1 MKVRTCWPVL
11 ENRAEQLL
19 TQLQTDTGQALRLRD
34 SLLSSQHRLNQ
45 MLDEYRAQ
53 SLELSSS
60 TGMSATLN
68 QRQFMTRILLLRK
81 RVVQDIAKSNSHLA
95 ELEQRTRLAHEARLK
110 MQVLAENDRKGV
122 QKYLQLREQASMDA
136 IGVMQFNR
144 ASAT

>member
-1 MKVRTCWPVL
+1 MKVRTCWAVL

-53 SLELSSS
+53 SLGLSSS
-60 TGMSATLN
+60 TGMSAALN
-68 QRQFMTRILLLRK
+68 QRQFMTRIVLLRK

-110 MQVLAENDRKGV
+110 MQALAENDRKGV
-122 QKYLQLREQASMDA
+122 HKHLQLREQAGMDA

>member
-34 SLLSSQHRLNQ
+34 ALLSSQHRLDQ
-45 MLDEYRAQ
+45 MLEEYRAQ

-60 TGMSATLN
+60 TGMSAALN
-68 QRQFMTRILLLRK
+68 QRQFMTRIVLLRK
-81 RVVQDIAKSNSHLA
+81 RVVHDIAKSNSHLA
-95 ELEQRTRLAHEARLK
+95 ELEQRTRLAHEERLK

-122 QKYLQLREQASMDA
+122 QQHLQLREQAGMDA

>member
-34 SLLSSQHRLNQ
+34 ALLSSQHRLDQ

-60 TGMSATLN
+60 TGMSAILN
-68 QRQFMTRILLLRK
+68 QRQFMTRIVLLRK
-81 RVVQDIAKSNSHLA
+81 RVVHDIAKSNSHLA
-95 ELEQRTRLAHEARLK
+95 ELEQRTRLAHEERLK

-122 QKYLQLREQASMDA
+122 QQHLQLREQAGMDA

-144 ASAT
+144 ASTT